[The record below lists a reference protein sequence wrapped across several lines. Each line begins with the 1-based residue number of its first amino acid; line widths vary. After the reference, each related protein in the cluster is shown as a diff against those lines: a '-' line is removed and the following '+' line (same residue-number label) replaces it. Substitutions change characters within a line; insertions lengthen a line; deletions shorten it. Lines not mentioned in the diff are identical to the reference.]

1 MQEYKEYEELT
12 KEELIL
18 KVQSLDRLNKEL
30 LLTFQKSERL
40 EFGWTGNL
48 GQWFWDFT
56 TNEVTFNPLKA
67 EAIGYMKKDLP
78 EKVSY
83 EFFTDKVHPDDKNEV
98 MQLMTNHLKGEIP
111 VWEVKY
117 RIQAKDGSWKV
128 YRDRGKVTERDE
140 NGRPLFLTG
149 IVFDV
154 TQEEFEREQL
164 VVKNKS
170 LTTQMKRDT
179 LTSLYTRSAIIVELV
194 KQANRAKEQK
204 QPMSVIVLNVDNYA
218 KIEEHFGIMLSE
230 GVLKET
236 GEVIKASIKERYVA
250 GRYRDSVFLIIL
262 ENTAEEE
269 AGIVAESIK
278 QTVLE
283 TIFDIPKHVSIS
295 AGVSAYYPDETI
307 SELIQRSAQK
317 LVAAQKNGGNQ
328 VVL

>member
-1 MQEYKEYEELT
+1 MQDYQEYT

-18 KVQSLDRLNKEL
+18 KIESLNRLNQEL
-30 LLTFQKSERL
+30 LQTFQKSERL

-67 EAIGYMKKDLP
+67 EAIGYMKEDLP
-78 EKVSY
+78 EKVPY
-83 EFFTDKVHPDDKNEV
+83 EFFTDKVHPDDKDEV
-98 MQLMTNHLKGEIP
+98 MQLMMDHLKGEIP

-128 YRDRGKVTERDE
+128 YQDRGKVTERDE

-154 TQEEFEREQL
+154 TQEELEREQL
-164 VVKNKS
+164 VVKNKN
-170 LTTQMKRDT
+170 LAIQMKRDS

-194 KQANRAKEQK
+194 KHANRAKK
-204 QPMSVIVLNVDNYA
+204 QESPLSVVVLNIDNYA
-218 KIEEHFGIMLSE
+218 KLEEDFGIVLSE
-230 GVLKET
+230 EVLKVT
-236 GEVIKASIKERYVA
+236 GQVIKSSIQDKYVA

-262 ENTAEEE
+262 ENTEKEE
-269 AGIVAESIK
+269 AGILAETIK

-283 TIFDIPKHVSIS
+283 TVFDVPRHISVSAGIS
-295 AGVSAYYPDETI
+295 AFYPEETI
-307 SELIQRSAQK
+307 SELVQRAARK

-328 VVL
+328 IVL

>member
-1 MQEYKEYEELT
+1 MQDYQECT

-18 KVQSLDRLNKEL
+18 KIESLNRLNQEL
-30 LLTFQKSERL
+30 LQTFQKSERL

-67 EAIGYMKKDLP
+67 EAIGYMKEDLP
-78 EKVSY
+78 EKVPY
-83 EFFTDKVHPDDKNEV
+83 EFFTDKVHPDDKDEV
-98 MQLMTNHLKGEIP
+98 MQLMIDHLKGEIP

-128 YRDRGKVTERDE
+128 YQDRGKVTKRDE

-149 IVFDV
+149 IVFDI
-154 TQEEFEREQL
+154 TQEELEREQL
-164 VVKNKS
+164 MVKNKS
-170 LTTQMKRDT
+170 LATQMKRDS

-194 KQANRAKEQK
+194 KHANRAKK
-204 QPMSVIVLNVDNYA
+204 QELPLSVVVLNIDNYA
-218 KIEEHFGIMLSE
+218 KLEEDFGIVLSE
-230 GVLKET
+230 DVLKVT
-236 GEVIKASIKERYVA
+236 GQVIKSSIQDKYVA

-262 ENTAEEE
+262 ENTEKEE
-269 AGIVAESIK
+269 AGILAETIK

-283 TIFDIPKHVSIS
+283 TVFDVPRHISVSAGIS
-295 AGVSAYYPDETI
+295 AFYPEETI
-307 SELIQRSAQK
+307 SELVQRAARK

-328 VVL
+328 IVL

>member
-1 MQEYKEYEELT
+1 MQEYEALT

-67 EAIGYMKKDLP
+67 EAIGYMKEDLP
-78 EKVSY
+78 EKVPY
-83 EFFTDKVHPDDKNEV
+83 EFFTDKVHPDDKEEV
-98 MQLMTNHLKGEIP
+98 MQLMTDHLKGKVP

-128 YRDRGKVTERDE
+128 YHDRGKVTERDE

-164 VVKNKS
+164 VVKNKN
-170 LTTQMKRDT
+170 LATQMKRDA

-194 KQANRAKEQK
+194 KHSNRAKK
-204 QPMSVIVLNVDNYA
+204 KGQPMSVIVLNIDNYA
-218 KIEEHFGIMLSE
+218 KIEDDFGIMLSE
-230 GVLKET
+230 EVLKVT
-236 GEVIKASIKERYVA
+236 GQVIISSIQERYMA

-262 ENTAEEE
+262 ENTEKEE
-269 AGIVAESIK
+269 AGILAETIK

-283 TIFDIPKHVSIS
+283 TVFEISRHISVS
-295 AGVSAYYPDETI
+295 AGVSAYHPDETI
-307 SELIQRSAQK
+307 SELFQRSAQK